1 MVETRPDSLPIIP
14 EFHRAKK
21 NFGNPPTRGQFH
33 YSNHISIASKLLI
46 SLSAGKLRAPSLVML
61 IKRLIKAGAQDF
73 LTMPGGGY
81 IHVTSAFPL
90 THHYQA
96 VLAWGP

>member
-1 MVETRPDSLPIIP
+1 MSQLTLG
-14 EFHRAKK
+14 K
-21 NFGNPPTRGQFH
+21 NLFEGGDQPSPNLFRQ
-33 YSNHISIASKLLI
+33 SR
-46 SLSAGKLRAPSLVML
+46 KLRAPSLVML
-61 IKRLIKAGAQDF
+61 IKRLIKAEAQDF

>member
-1 MVETRPDSLPIIP
+1 MITPV
-14 EFHRAKK
+14 F
-21 NFGNPPTRGQFH
+21 
-33 YSNHISIASKLLI
+33 
-46 SLSAGKLRAPSLVML
+46 GKLRAPSLVML

>member
-1 MVETRPDSLPIIP
+1 MQIIYAILQR
-14 EFHRAKK
+14 EVITAGF
-21 NFGNPPTRGQFH
+21 
-33 YSNHISIASKLLI
+33 
-46 SLSAGKLRAPSLVML
+46 GKLRAPSLVML